1 MLCLGCGSDLVN
13 KQADRRALLGHDD
26 DTTSIIG
33 VCAVILLKQ
42 RHKMSMF
49 QKIVSIVLYAG
60 HTSKQVS

>member
-33 VCAVILLKQ
+33 ACAVILLKQ
-42 RHKMSMF
+42 RHNMSMF
-49 QKIVSIVLYAG
+49 QKIV
-60 HTSKQVS
+60 Q